1 MCRQRRPAPQGKNN
15 AWPLEIQFLACG
27 YSVQRTVRG
36 CRKGVSGYDELGD
49 SRPISF
55 ISAENVSVQRLSTEM
70 SPVLILEQTNHE
82 AVAAS
87 CSHREPTVIK
97 GTISAMSAP
106 PILRKTAGPVA
117 RSPSDPRCRNSRT

>member
-1 MCRQRRPAPQGKNN
+1 VAT
-15 AWPLEIQFLACG
+15 EIQLLACG

-97 GTISAMSAP
+97 GTISAMSA
-106 PILRKTAGPVA
+106 RNPVEFTSIGSWICSGFA
-117 RSPSDPRCRNSRT
+117 RSPTLPVMQ